1 MFNHPLRQE
10 YWGNPSHRAI
20 SECDGGLWHTG
31 VHSIGQWPR
40 ILLHDQPTMFQRKD
54 MRTLFIRGTK
64 LISVH
69 VHPRFNCG
77 CSFRRYRF
85 ADIHTVAFGG
95 VDRMEWA
102 EGQAHLIV
110 CVSYFASF
118 SSYLWKI

>member
-64 LISVH
+64 LISVQGL
-69 VHPRFNCG
+69 VVQK
-77 CSFRRYRF
+77 SRYR
-85 ADIHTVAFGG
+85 
-95 VDRMEWA
+95 
-102 EGQAHLIV
+102 L
-110 CVSYFASF
+110 S
-118 SSYLWKI
+118 KIECKG